1 MRGGR
6 QMTPDRATGIERFL
20 TWLGLWGAMRVFSAL
35 LAAVLG
41 AILTLECLVPS
52 AARLFPDARPNALH
66 FFAVGIGL
74 LLGLIG
80 HFVADVWDRLVFEA
94 AYGPHG
100 RWITA
105 SRPPLAGFP
114 AGEELRHARSQAAH
128 ALPRKPESDAEMDRE
143 AVKVARRQAERWERI
158 ERPLILARVV
168 RGLLWPGLFAA
179 ALSLA
184 AAALVGVFHGAAEGL
199 RLFLMGGGY
208 LCLTL
213 LLLIPYARLRV
224 EYLLRLYQDV
234 AAHPAHPVK
243 RKAEHR

>member
-1 MRGGR
+1 MA
-6 QMTPDRATGIERFL
+6 PDHTTSIESLL
-20 TWLGLWGAMRVFSAL
+20 TRLGLWGAMRVFSAI

-41 AILTLECLVPS
+41 AILFLEFLVPS
-52 AARLFPDARPNALH
+52 AARLFPEVRLNALH

-80 HFVADVWDRLVFEA
+80 HFAADVWDRVVFEA
-94 AYGPHG
+94 AYGPRG
-100 RWITA
+100 RWIAA
-105 SRPPLAGFP
+105 SRPPLSGFP
-114 AGEELRHARSQAAH
+114 PGEALRLARSQAAQ
-128 ALPRKPESDAEMDRE
+128 ALPRKPETDADIDRE

-168 RGLLWPGLFAA
+168 RGLLWPGLIAA
-179 ALSLA
+179 ALALIA
-184 AAALVGVFHGAAEGL
+184 AAFTGSLHSAAEGL
-199 RLFLMGGGY
+199 QLLLLSGGY

-224 EYLLRLYQDV
+224 EYLLRLYQSV